1 MSPGKALG
9 SPPPA
14 EFEPETLF
22 VYGSLLPGLPLH
34 PLLASAIPLGPGRI
48 QGRLYDLGEY
58 PGAVEVPDGTIHGEA
73 YRLPEPGR
81 LLARLDVEEGYDPAN
96 EAGSLFRRR
105 RIPVTLADGRVV
117 TAWVYLYAGPLERVV
132 PIPSG
137 DYRRHLARRHPSP
150 NPRVQRRQA

>member
-1 MSPGKALG
+1 MSPSKALG
-9 SPPPA
+9 SLPPA

-58 PGAVEVPDGTIHGEA
+58 PGAVEAQDGRVHGEA
-73 YRLPEPGR
+73 YRLRDPG
-81 LLARLDVEEGYDPAN
+81 LLALLDDEEGYDPAN
-96 EAGSLFRRR
+96 EAGGLFLRR

-117 TAWVYLYAGPLERVV
+117 MAWVYLYAGPLERVV

-150 NPRVQRRQA
+150 NPRAQRRQA

>member
-34 PLLASAIPLGPGRI
+34 PLLASAIPLGPGSI
-48 QGRLYDLGEY
+48 QGRLYDLGDY
-58 PGAVEVPDGTIHGEA
+58 PGAVGAADGRVHGEA
-73 YRLPEPGR
+73 YRLRDPG
-81 LLARLDVEEGYDPAN
+81 LLALLDDEEGYDPAN
-96 EAGSLFRRR
+96 EAGSLFLRR

-117 TAWVYLYAGPLERVV
+117 MAWVYLYAGPLERVV

-150 NPRVQRRQA
+150 NPRAQRRQA